1 MFKKKTIIIV
11 VALLVTLTT
20 GFLPDAA
27 KGAVS
32 NPILVGMYP
41 SKELYTTVDE
51 INTYDADFGGDV
63 FSIAGTFIGIESPDW
78 FINAELAAAWN
89 NGYIPF
95 VNLGTEGTAE
105 QVATGAYDTEIRNWA
120 NLFEFFAKGLYE
132 DRRAF
137 LAPLQENNG
146 GYTAYSGDPE
156 NFIKAYL
163 RIQQIFLEEG
173 VPEDSVSWVYAP
185 NGWHNA
191 TTGYPFE
198 EGYPGDSAVDVVAFS
213 SFNWGDCWTYTD
225 SQGFEKLYKPYLDR
239 MRVMA
244 PGKPIMIAEIGSV
257 TEGLDRGA
265 WFQDILAK
273 IGSYPAVTGI
283 LYFSKLENT
292 FIDNDDQLCEFID
305 HSLSAGGNEGLAA
318 FEQAVTQ
325 PPYGY
330 WGPSSVEMTGIAFD
344 RLPGTFEDVWPASN
358 WAQLTSIYYQ
368 TWVERLATAGITG
381 GCRITAID
389 LGPVTDFTYRYYCPE
404 DTVTRAAM
412 AVFLERGINGSG
424 FKPPDVAPSFGDT
437 IGHWAEDW
445 IEALADDGITAGCGN
460 GNYCPDSGTTRAQMA
475 IFLLRGKYGPGYSP
489 APASGTMFGDV
500 PLTYW
505 AASWIEALATE
516 GITSGCG
523 NGNYCPDAPVTRGQ
537 MAVFLVTSFNLP

>member
-137 LAPLQENNG
+137 IAPLQENNG

-198 EGYPGDSAVDVVAFS
+198 EGYPGDSAVDV
-213 SFNWGDCWTYTD
+213 
-225 SQGFEKLYKPYLDR
+225 
-239 MRVMA
+239 
-244 PGKPIMIAEIGSV
+244 
-257 TEGLDRGA
+257 
-265 WFQDILAK
+265 
-273 IGSYPAVTGI
+273 
-283 LYFSKLENT
+283 
-292 FIDNDDQLCEFID
+292 
-305 HSLSAGGNEGLAA
+305 
-318 FEQAVTQ
+318 
-325 PPYGY
+325 
-330 WGPSSVEMTGIAFD
+330 
-344 RLPGTFEDVWPASN
+344 
-358 WAQLTSIYYQ
+358 
-368 TWVERLATAGITG
+368 
-381 GCRITAID
+381 
-389 LGPVTDFTYRYYCPE
+389 
-404 DTVTRAAM
+404 
-412 AVFLERGINGSG
+412 
-424 FKPPDVAPSFGDT
+424 
-437 IGHWAEDW
+437 
-445 IEALADDGITAGCGN
+445 
-460 GNYCPDSGTTRAQMA
+460 
-475 IFLLRGKYGPGYSP
+475 
-489 APASGTMFGDV
+489 
-500 PLTYW
+500 
-505 AASWIEALATE
+505 
-516 GITSGCG
+516 
-523 NGNYCPDAPVTRGQ
+523 
-537 MAVFLVTSFNLP
+537 